1 MTSPRLA
8 VETDRGRYYTDQ
20 NPEFAGARYP
30 SVTNVL
36 STSVAKP
43 QLVLAAA
50 REVAEYA
57 MAILPVLVKASR
69 DPDASKAALKDL
81 KSRAKVVWGWA
92 AERGTQVHALADA
105 HQLGLPEPETTDEIR
120 AYFRQYLRFLEDF
133 TVDLSRDLVASEA
146 SVVNRTVGYAG
157 TLDILIM
164 LLTDLDPEPVLWLL
178 DLKTSAKHP
187 VTQLWPEYP
196 LQLAGLKH
204 AEHVW
209 LPNGMEEPLPRAQR
223 CGILNLRPNGYALM
237 PLEAGAQE
245 FAAFKSALAT
255 TRYLHGQDLAD
266 IVPVKPPVSMKA
278 GAA

>member
-8 VETDRGRYYTDQ
+8 VATDNGRYYTDP
-20 NPEFAGARYP
+20 NPAFAGARYP

-36 STSVAKP
+36 GTGVAKP
-43 QLVLAAA
+43 QLVPAAA

-69 DPDASKAALKDL
+69 DPEASKEALKDL

-105 HQLGLPEPETTDEIR
+105 YQLGLPEPEATDEVR
-120 AYFRQYLRFLEDF
+120 AYFQQYLRFLTDF
-133 TVDLSRDLVASEA
+133 AVDLSRDLVASEA

-157 TLDILIM
+157 TLDTLVM

-187 VTQLWPEYP
+187 VTQVWPEYP
-196 LQLAGLKH
+196 LQLAGLRH
-204 AEHVW
+204 AEHLW
-209 LPNGMEEPLPRAQR
+209 LPNNLEEPMPRAQR
-223 CGILNLRPNGYALM
+223 CGILNLRSNGYALI
-237 PLEAGAQE
+237 PLEAGVRE

-255 TRYLHGQDLAD
+255 TRYLHNQELSS
-266 IVPVKPPVSMKA
+266 VKALPTKTEKA
-278 GAA
+278 VA

>member
-8 VETDRGRYYTDQ
+8 TETNNGRYYADP
-20 NPEFAGARYP
+20 NPAFAGALYP

-36 STSVAKP
+36 GTSVAKP
-43 QLVLAAA
+43 QLVPAAA

-57 MAILPVLVKASR
+57 MAILPVLVKASQ
-69 DPDASKAALKDL
+69 DPESSKAALKDL

-133 TVDLSRDLVASEA
+133 AVDLSRDLVASEA

-157 TLDILIM
+157 TLDILVM

-196 LQLAGLKH
+196 LQLAGLRH
-204 AEHVW
+204 AEHLW
-209 LPNGMEEPLPRAQR
+209 LPNDLEEPMPRAQR
-223 CGILNLRPNGYALM
+223 CGILNLRPKGYALI
-237 PLEAGAQE
+237 PVEAGTRE
-245 FAAFKSALAT
+245 FAAFKSALTT
-255 TRYLHGQDLAD
+255 TRYLHAQELDCTPAQPAAD
-266 IVPVKPPVSMKA
+266 VRAVA
-278 GAA
+278 